1 MSELKADP
9 RFHHPRCQQNTKTA
23 SLRFWAMFILRFC
36 NAMVKFLHQFCTMF
50 RGFKIFMHADTQLNR
65 MSGDVPPPDGRR
77 NRKSNGKAMFGLW
90 RTDVWVMSGRY
101 TWPCAFIHHRGNIQR
116 MITRHKRTVWEETA
130 IESVWETY
138 GSHAERVKFLTC
150 SISVCASL
158 EWGEGNIDAIE
169 EEMFLNVR
177 DE

>member
-36 NAMVKFLHQFCTMF
+36 NAMVKFLHEFCTMF

-116 MITRHKRTVWEETA
+116 MITRHKRTVWEETV
-130 IESVWETY
+130 I
-138 GSHAERVKFLTC
+138 ERVCGRPMAHTQSGWNFSPVL
-150 SISVCASL
+150 SL
-158 EWGEGNIDAIE
+158 FVLRSSEVKEIL
-169 EEMFLNVR
+169 MR
-177 DE
+177 